1 MSENSLVEIR
11 PTSALEVFTT
21 PDKIEAVL
29 ARVEAKAR
37 KEVVG
42 TIDTAK
48 GRKEI
53 ASLAY
58 KVAQTKTYIDT
69 VGKDLVAEM
78 KELPKAIDA
87 SRKVFRERLDALR
100 DELRAPLDAWE
111 AEQERIEREKAEAKA
126 AEEARAARIA
136 ADIAAFMAAPTVVFG
151 KSASAIEA
159 QLNGF
164 ESMRP
169 MPEAF
174 GDRLEEVTQVWST
187 AIESLRVMLEQRK
200 QIEAFEQEQRER
212 VLVAEAEE
220 RARKAAEQQVIDAKL
235 AQERAEREKVEAE
248 QRAHVAAEEATA
260 RERARAAEEQRK
272 ANAEAVLRAADL
284 EHRKRI
290 NNEMLADLLAH
301 AVIAEDQ
308 AKSIVRAI
316 AQGKVRHIKID
327 Y

>member
-21 PDKIEAVL
+21 PEKIEAVL

-58 KVAQTKTYIDT
+58 KVAQTKSYIDT

-78 KELPKAIDA
+78 KELPKQIDA

-111 AEQERIEREKAEAKA
+111 AEQERIAKEKAEAEA
-126 AEEARAARIA
+126 AAKARADRIA
-136 ADIAAFMAAPTVVFG
+136 HDIHTYMEAPRVAFGGPSSTIKAHIQNLERM
-151 KSASAIEA
+151 E
-159 QLNGF
+159 
-164 ESMRP
+164 
-169 MPEAF
+169 PEAEGF
-174 GDRLEEVTQVWST
+174 DDRFDEAMSVWQT
-187 AIESLRVMLEQRK
+187 AIGSLRTMLEQCEK
-200 QIEAFEQEQRER
+200 LEAFEQEQRDR
-212 VLVAEAEE
+212 RIAAEAEE

-272 ANAEAVLRAADL
+272 ADAEAAKRAADL
-284 EHRKRI
+284 EHRKRV
-290 NNEMLADLLAH
+290 NNAALSDLVAQTGIT
-301 AVIAEDQ
+301 VDQ
-308 AKSIVRAI
+308 AKAVIKAI
-316 AQGKVRHIKID
+316 ASGKIAHTTLN

>member
-1 MSENSLVEIR
+1 M
-11 PTSALEVFTT
+11 FTT

-174 GDRLEEVTQVWST
+174 GDRLEEATQVWST

-220 RARKAAEQQVIDAKL
+220 RARKTAEQQVIDAKL